1 MTFHYNH
8 NLRELSKNLRNES
21 TKSEILLWQHIKSQA
36 LGVAFNRQFP
46 IENYIIDFYCKELK
60 LAVEI
65 DGISHDSAESQIK
78 DEERQHRLE
87 SYGIKFIRLD
97 DREVMYDI
105 ENSLRT
111 IKEAINVL
119 RTETKHP
126 PTPLHKGENLR
137 YLEILKQYWGYDNFR
152 GIQEEIINS
161 IGEGHDTLGLMP
173 TGGGKSITFQVPA
186 LAKEGLCLVI
196 TPLIALMKDQVRNLR
211 DRGIKALAIYSG
223 MTREEI
229 VVALENCIFG
239 DYKFLYISPERLDT
253 EIFQTKLRHM
263 KVSMITVDESH
274 CISQWGYDFRPAYLK
289 IADIRKML
297 PDVPVLALTA
307 TATPEVVKDIQL
319 KLGFKEGSQ
328 TFRMS
333 FERRNLAYIVRKTE
347 NKPEELLHILNRVK
361 GSAIV
366 YTRNR
371 KRTREVA
378 ELLVNHQITATFYH
392 AGLNNDV
399 KDQRQKSWLTGES
412 RVMVATNAFGMGIDK
427 PNVRIVI
434 HMDMPDSPEAYFQE
448 AGRAGRDG
456 QKAYAVLL
464 HAKSDKTTLNKRIT
478 DTFPDKEYIRQVYEN
493 INYFYQMAMGDGLG
507 CTFAFNIDEFCHNFK
522 HFPIQVDSAL
532 KILTRAG
539 YLEYTDEQDNASRL
553 LFTLRRDELYKLQEY
568 DADTEKLLNVILR
581 SYTGLFTDYAY
592 INEESLE
599 VRTGLSRQ
607 QIYDTLVMLTKR
619 RILHYIPR
627 KKTPYIIYTRE
638 RQEKDRL
645 FISQEVYEERKKSF
659 TDRINAMIEYA
670 SSEENCRSRMLLR
683 YFGEK
688 NEHNCGQCDTCL
700 QKHETGLKLG
710 DFQELKEWTL
720 QTLKTNPC
728 PVAELVSKRHEEKE
742 KVQQVI
748 SFLLSEEI
756 IQIKDGILTT

>member
-1 MTFHYNH
+1 MTY
-8 NLRELSKNLRNES
+8 
-21 TKSEILLWQHIKSQA
+21 Q
-36 LGVAFNRQFP
+36 
-46 IENYIIDFYCKELK
+46 
-60 LAVEI
+60 
-65 DGISHDSAESQIK
+65 
-78 DEERQHRLE
+78 
-87 SYGIKFIRLD
+87 
-97 DREVMYDI
+97 
-105 ENSLRT
+105 
-111 IKEAINVL
+111 
-119 RTETKHP
+119 
-126 PTPLHKGENLR
+126 
-137 YLEILKQYWGYDNFR
+137 EILKQHWGYDNFR

-161 IGEGHDTLGLMP
+161 IGAGNDTLGLMP

-223 MTREEI
+223 MSREEI

-253 EIFQTKLRHM
+253 EIFQAKLKRM

-297 PDVPVLALTA
+297 PEVPVLALTA
-307 TATPEVVKDIQL
+307 TATPEVIKDIRQ
-319 KLGFKEGSQ
+319 KLDFKEGSQ

-333 FERRNLAYIVRKTE
+333 FERKNLAYIVRRAE
-347 NKPEELLHILNRVK
+347 NKQEELLHILTSVS

-366 YTRNR
+366 YARNR
-371 KRTREVA
+371 KRTREIA
-378 ELLVNHQITATFYH
+378 EWLNNQHITATFYH
-392 AGLNNDV
+392 AGLNDDV
-399 KDQRQKSWLTGES
+399 KDQRQKSWQTGES

-427 PNVRIVI
+427 PDVRLVV
-434 HMDMPDSPEAYFQE
+434 HVDMPDSPEAYFQE

-478 DTFPDKEYIRQVYEN
+478 DTFPDKEYIRNVYEN
-493 INYFYQMAMGDGLG
+493 INYFFQMAMGDGRG

-553 LFTLRRDELYKLQEY
+553 IFTLRRDELYKLQEY
-568 DADTEKLLNVILR
+568 DADTEKLIHTILR

-592 INEESLE
+592 INEESLGI
-599 VRTGLSRQ
+599 RTGLTTQ
-607 QIYDTLVMLTKR
+607 QIYDTLVTLSKR
-619 RILHYIPR
+619 HVLHYIPR

-638 RQEKDRL
+638 RQDKDKL
-645 FISQEVYEERKKSF
+645 HLSKEVYEDRKESYV
-659 TDRINAMIEYA
+659 TRIKAMIEYA

-688 NEHNCGQCDTCL
+688 NEHNCMQCDVCL
-700 QKHETGLKLG
+700 QKHDTGLKEG
-710 DFQELKEWTL
+710 EFQELKEQILNRLNTS
-720 QTLKTNPC
+720 PC
-728 PVAELVSKRHEEKE
+728 PATELVSLSNTDKE
-742 KVQQVI
+742 KLNIVV
-748 SFLLSEEI
+748 SFLLAEEI
-756 IQIKDGILTT
+756 ISLKDGILYA